1 MGTEG
6 HGTWPTA
13 IEKLP
18 VLMTL
23 KHLHN
28 NNINKTEDRISPAV
42 IFSRKFLLSICEARE
57 ESSNPARR
65 VHVHRNLENIEDSC
79 LVGVQFA
86 NSVTCEFH

>member
-6 HGTWPTA
+6 HGTWPAA

-28 NNINKTEDRISPAV
+28 NNINKTEDRISPAA
-42 IFSRKFLLSICEARE
+42 FFPENFCFQFAKQE

-65 VHVHRNLENIEDSC
+65 VHAHRNLENIEGSC